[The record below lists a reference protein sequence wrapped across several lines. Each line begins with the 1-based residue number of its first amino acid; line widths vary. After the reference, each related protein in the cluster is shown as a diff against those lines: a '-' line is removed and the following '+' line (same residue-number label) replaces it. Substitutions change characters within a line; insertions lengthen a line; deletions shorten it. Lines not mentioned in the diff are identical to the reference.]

1 MPMLTKPCPQMS
13 SSFPN
18 IKHATFTTRDAVD
31 EKEGAREMVL
41 DMTLKFNYLY
51 VIWHALYLGN
61 WTTFENKVTIIG
73 VLSLVMCQPTFC
85 QEF

>member
-1 MPMLTKPCPQMS
+1 MPMLTKPCPQTS

-41 DMTLKFNYLY
+41 DMVLRFNYLCNLACF
-51 VIWHALYLGN
+51 IFGKLDD
-61 WTTFENKVTIIG
+61 F
-73 VLSLVMCQPTFC
+73 
-85 QEF
+85 